1 MVREIHH
8 CGFYDALKIINQDFG
23 LMLDTKTPKRKRTMV
38 IVSKVIQL
46 LESDPASKL
55 DVIPTEWT
63 QEHYDYWHPITPAT
77 LSLYQVI
84 PISDIISSG
93 KITELHGEIAF
104 AFMEHLPYIKV
115 LRPYADKRS
124 KWKNTNPKDHLHG
137 VKVAQEWGE
146 VQIITKSLK
155 DVMALWQCNYQAVGL
170 MSEGVRPDDV
180 PLKLADKAYVLMD
193 NDEPGRL
200 AAKKWEEAG
209 YKTIFIEEEGCK
221 DMFDLIKIKGIAYAK
236 NWLKDVII

>member
-1 MVREIHH
+1 MHH

-23 LMLDTKTPKRKRTMV
+23 LMLDTKTPKRKRPMV
-38 IVSKVIQL
+38 IVPEVTQL

-63 QEHYDYWHPITPAT
+63 QQHYDYWSPITPDT
-77 LSLYQVI
+77 LSLHQVI

-104 AFMEHLPYIKV
+104 AFLENLPYIKI
-115 LRPYADKRS
+115 LRPFADKRS

-137 VKVAQEWGE
+137 ALKNVDIQV
-146 VQIITKSLK
+146 ITKSLK
-155 DVMALWQCNYQAVGL
+155 DVMALRECGYYAVGL

-180 PLKLADKAYVLMD
+180 TLKLADKAYVLMD
-193 NDEPGRL
+193 NDEPGKL
-200 AAKKWEEAG
+200 AAQKWEEAG
-209 YKTIFIEEEGCK
+209 YKTIFIEEESCK
-221 DMFDLIKIKGIAYAK
+221 DMFDLIKMKGIAYAQ